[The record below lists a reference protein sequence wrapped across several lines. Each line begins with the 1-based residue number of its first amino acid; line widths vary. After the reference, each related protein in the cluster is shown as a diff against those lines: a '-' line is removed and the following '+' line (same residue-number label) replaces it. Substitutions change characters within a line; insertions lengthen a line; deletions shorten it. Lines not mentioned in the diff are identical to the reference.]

1 MNSTNHS
8 FSDTRYDT
16 MGFKRCGDSGLK
28 LPRLSLGCW
37 NNFGAT
43 GDRDTMRSIL
53 RAAFDS
59 GITHF
64 DFGNNY
70 GPPPGAAEA
79 NVGKLLRDDFA
90 SYRDELIISTKAGFP
105 MWPGPYGDGGSRKY
119 LMASLDQ
126 SLRRLQL
133 DYVDIFYSHR
143 FDPQTPLEETVTA
156 LADAVKQGK
165 ALYAAISN
173 YNGKQ
178 ARRAAAILEELKVP
192 LLLDQVP
199 YSLLRRAHE
208 EETFPVVS
216 ELGMGVVAFGPLSQ
230 GMLTDKY
237 FDGIPA
243 SSRARN
249 PAGTLQQDRVTDQ
262 VVNIARQLN
271 EVAQQRGQ
279 TLAQMALAWVLN
291 HDAVTTALMG
301 ASTPEQVYHN
311 VEILSHLDFDS
322 EELTRIEEILSG

>member
-1 MNSTNHS
+1 MNSTNHT

-16 MGFKRCGDSGLK
+16 MQFKRCGDSGLK

-37 NNFGAT
+37 NNFGDTA
-43 GDRDTMRSIL
+43 DRDTMRSIL

-79 NVGKLLRDDFA
+79 NVGKLLRNEFA
-90 SYRDELIISTKAGFP
+90 GYRDELIISTKAGFP

-143 FDPQTPLEETVTA
+143 FDPETPLEETVTA
-156 LADAVKQGK
+156 LADAVRQGK

-173 YNGKQ
+173 YNGEQ
-178 ARRAAAILEELKVP
+178 AKRASAILEELNVR

-199 YSLLRRAHE
+199 YSLLRRTHE

-216 ELGMGVVAFGPLSQ
+216 ELRMGVVAFGPLSQ

-237 FDGIPA
+237 FDGIPE
-243 SSRARN
+243 SSRAGN
-249 PAGTLQQDRVTDQ
+249 PVGTLKQDGVTDRV
-262 VVNIARQLN
+262 VSSAKQLN
-271 EVAQQRGQ
+271 EVAAKRGQ

-301 ASTPEQVYHN
+301 ASTPEQVHHN
-311 VEILSHLDFDS
+311 VETLSNLDFDS
-322 EELTRIEEILSG
+322 EELAKIDAILAG

>member
-1 MNSTNHS
+1 MQ
-8 FSDTRYDT
+8 
-16 MGFKRCGDSGLK
+16 FKRCGDSGLK

-37 NNFGAT
+37 NNFGDAA
-43 GDRDTMRSIL
+43 DRDTMRSIL

-79 NVGKLLRDDFA
+79 NVGKILRSEFA
-90 SYRDELIISTKAGFP
+90 GYRDELIISTKAGFP

-143 FDPQTPLEETVTA
+143 FDPETPLEETVTA
-156 LADAVKQGK
+156 LADAVRQGK

-173 YNGKQ
+173 YNGEQ
-178 ARRAAAILEELKVP
+178 ARRAAAMLEEQNVR

-230 GMLTDKY
+230 GMLTDRY

-243 SSRARN
+243 SSRAGN
-249 PAGTLQQDRVTDQ
+249 PAGTLQQDRVSDQ
-262 VVNIARQLN
+262 VVSTAKQLS
-271 EVAQQRGQ
+271 EVAARRGQ

-291 HDAVTTALMG
+291 HGAVTTALMG
-301 ASTPEQVYHN
+301 ASTPEQVHHN
-311 VEILSHLDFDS
+311 VETLSHMDFES
-322 EELTRIEEILSG
+322 EELANIQEILAG